1 MSEKEKKAIKE
12 LEETLADKTEYIK
25 CHSWVGTKTFD
36 NIETLL
42 NLIEKQQWEEE
53 ALQAEN
59 KLHRLKIV
67 ELTEENKKL
76 NKLTKDHIELL
87 EIYKAQE
94 VVIKKKDKIID
105 AMAIYIANLDID
117 EDICKH
123 QKEKICKD
131 DIEVSVDTYIK
142 CIKQY
147 FENQAESEK

>member
-1 MSEKEKKAIKE
+1 MTEKEKEVIENLQKLVELRKDKTNTIKYDSCICSTKE
-12 LEETLADKTEYIK
+12 LDIA
-25 CHSWVGTKTFD
+25 
-36 NIETLL
+36 L

-59 KLHRLKIV
+59 KLHRIKIV
-67 ELTEENKKL
+67 ELIKENEKL

-87 EIYKAQE
+87 EVLKSYK
-94 VVIKKKDKIID
+94 VVLEKKDKIID

-131 DIEVSVDTYIK
+131 NIEVSVDTCIK

-147 FENQAESEK
+147 FENKAEE